1 LGQNLPQGDLGSMSG
16 LPPRAAV
23 ERTSVDCP
31 KSPILVIVAI
41 RGTGGYGTSA
51 APYSG
56 LMFAVRMTFAHF
68 SVSPARNFPN
78 SAGEL
83 GGSTNP
89 PRSTR
94 RALMAESDRLEKGMA
109 GPTGRGTARRRCGR
123 ARPGGHFPRASQRSD
138 SRSRQ
143 VPRRSWGRLPPG
155 SLRPP
160 AGASATAKR
169 CRTRCWIGEG
179 ARTNLK

>member
-94 RALMAESDRLEKGMA
+94 RALMAESDRLERA
-109 GPTGRGTARRRCGR
+109 WLAQPDAERRVDDVAARAREDISRARRSAVIRVHGRCRGAPGGGCRLVRCVRRR
-123 ARPGGHFPRASQRSD
+123 ARPR
-138 SRSRQ
+138 
-143 VPRRSWGRLPPG
+143 RRSGAARAAGLGKALGR
-155 SLRPP
+155 
-160 AGASATAKR
+160 
-169 CRTRCWIGEG
+169 I
-179 ARTNLK
+179 